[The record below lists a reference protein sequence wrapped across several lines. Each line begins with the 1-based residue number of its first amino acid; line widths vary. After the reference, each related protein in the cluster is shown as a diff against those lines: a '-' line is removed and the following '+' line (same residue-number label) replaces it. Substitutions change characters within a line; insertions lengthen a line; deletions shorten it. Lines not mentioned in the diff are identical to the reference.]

1 MLIEIKIKKLVYVLC
16 LEIKEEHIQ
25 ENKDVKL
32 VDVVDA
38 QKRIFFLEDK
48 TLNTIQKI
56 KKDKVREKSKAKILR
71 QEMDAVKI
79 V

>member
-1 MLIEIKIKKLVYVLC
+1 MLIEIKIKKLVYVLY
-16 LEIKEEHIQ
+16 LEIKEELIQ

-38 QKRIFFLEDK
+38 QKRILFIEDK